1 MSDPTPRFTSTE
13 LLLVALGVIGLIGT
27 WAQGFHY
34 LGHGLVAGNV
44 LFWKETVATPA
55 STFLVVDILVLA
67 AAVFVLMFAEGR
79 RLGLG
84 AGWLW
89 GYFLL
94 SVFVAV
100 SFAVPVFLAHR
111 QRRIRLSRPAEA
123 ARPSGSDWIAIG
135 IAVVIMLV
143 AAGYSLG
150 HIPGAPAPS

>member
-13 LLLVALGVIGLIGT
+13 LLLVALGVIGLVGT

-79 RLGLG
+79 RLGIG

-89 GYFLL
+89 GYFVASLL
-94 SVFVAV
+94 VGI
-100 SFAVPVFLAHR
+100 SFAVPMFLAHR
-111 QRRIRLSRPAEA
+111 QRRIRLQRPAE
-123 ARPSGSDWIAIG
+123 SGNPAGTDWVAIAIG
-135 IAVVIMLV
+135 VAIALV
-143 AAGYSLG
+143 AASYSLR
-150 HIPGAPAPS
+150 HIP